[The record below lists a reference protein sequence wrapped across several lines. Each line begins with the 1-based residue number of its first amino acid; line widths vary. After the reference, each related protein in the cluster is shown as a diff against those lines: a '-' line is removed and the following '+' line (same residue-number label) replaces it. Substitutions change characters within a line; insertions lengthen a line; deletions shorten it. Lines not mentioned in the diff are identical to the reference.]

1 MLLMPVNLIVME
13 DHPLFRQATL
23 DLLVTQMEDVEIAY
37 AGTDLTIA
45 KTVCE
50 QVPVS
55 CIVLDLDL
63 GNGTPPLDTIEDL
76 STTGV
81 PIVIISALGEPAL
94 IRAALARGIAAYV
107 PKKSQPVELVLAVRQ
122 AIRGLQYTSP
132 ELASMLLQ
140 GEDGGVQ
147 LSDQERKALILYAS
161 GLKMDTVARRMGVS
175 TTTAKEYIKRVRQK
189 YAKSG
194 TTLPTKVDLHQLA
207 RSQGLLP

>member
-1 MLLMPVNLIVME
+1 MPVNLIVME
-13 DHPLFRQATL
+13 DHPLFRQATV
-23 DLLVTQMEDVEIAY
+23 DLLVTQMDDAEIAY
-37 AGTDLTIA
+37 SGTDLTIA
-45 KTVCE
+45 KTICE
-50 QVPVS
+50 QMAVS

-63 GNGTPPLDTIEDL
+63 GTGVPPLDTVEDL
-76 STTGV
+76 AATGV
-81 PIVIISALGEPAL
+81 PIVIISALAEPAL
-94 IRAALARGIAAYV
+94 IRAALARGITAYV

-140 GEDGGVQ
+140 GEAGGVQ
-147 LSDQERKALILYAS
+147 LSEQERKALILYAS

-194 TTLPTKVDLHQLA
+194 TALPTKVDLHQLA

>member
-1 MLLMPVNLIVME
+1 MTVMPINLIVME

-23 DLLVTQMEDVEIAY
+23 ELLVTQMEDVEIAY
-37 AGTDLTIA
+37 SGTDLTIA

-63 GNGTPPLDTIEDL
+63 GNGIPPLDTIEDL
-76 STTGV
+76 SPTGV

-94 IRAALARGIAAYV
+94 IRAALAKGIAAYV

-140 GEDGGVQ
+140 GDAGGVQ

-207 RSQGLLP
+207 RSEGLLP

>member
-45 KTVCE
+45 KTICE

-63 GNGTPPLDTIEDL
+63 GNGMPPLGTIEDL
-76 STTGV
+76 ATTGV

-140 GEDGGVQ
+140 GEAGGVQ

>member
-1 MLLMPVNLIVME
+1 MLPMPVNLIVME
-13 DHPLFRQATL
+13 DHPLFRQATV
-23 DLLVTQMEDVEIAY
+23 DLLVTQMEDVNVAY
-37 AGTDLTIA
+37 SGTDVSIA

-55 CIVLDLDL
+55 CIILDLDL
-63 GNGTPPLDTIEDL
+63 GNDTPPLETIEDL
-76 STTGV
+76 SSTGV
-81 PIVIISALGEPAL
+81 PIVIISAMGEPAL
-94 IRAALARGIAAYV
+94 IRAALARGIAAFV

-122 AIRGLQYTSP
+122 AIRGMHYTSP

-140 GEDGGVQ
+140 GEAGGVQ
-147 LSDQERKALILYAS
+147 LSEQERKALILYAS

-194 TTLPTKVDLHQLA
+194 TSLPTKVDLHQLA